1 MISEIFNELEKS
13 EKPVAKVFFK
23 NENTKIIAIGL
34 KKGIELANHTAPNLA
49 KILVIKG
56 SINYV
61 SHQTNIVLNHLDSF
75 DISLKEVHKVIG
87 NENSIFLLI
96 LN

>member
-1 MISEIFNELEKS
+1 MISEIFNELKKS
-13 EKPVAKVFFK
+13 EKPVVKVFFK
-23 NENTKIIAIGL
+23 NESTKIIAIGL
-34 KKGIELANHTAPNLA
+34 KKGVELADHSAPNLA

-56 SINYV
+56 NISYI

-75 DISLKEVHKVIG
+75 DIPLKEVHKVIG